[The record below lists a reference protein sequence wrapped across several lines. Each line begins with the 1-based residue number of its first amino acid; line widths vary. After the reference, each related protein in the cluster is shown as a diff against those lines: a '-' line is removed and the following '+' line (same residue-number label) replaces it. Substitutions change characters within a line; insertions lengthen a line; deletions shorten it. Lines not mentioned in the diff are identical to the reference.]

1 MQIAVLSSEPKC
13 CKMEIRKLG
22 GGIMSF
28 EFKEI
33 AGYERE
39 KRELV
44 RLCEVIK
51 DRDKY
56 ARRGGRVPKGIIF
69 YGATG
74 MGKTMFAREMANAC
88 GLRIVRIDAGKI
100 TNGHALC
107 KRIRRAFSLRSKRKG
122 PAMILFDEIDKVLPN
137 RREEY
142 CTDQSKMILTQLLT
156 LIDGLDCGG
165 NFVFVATCND
175 YMALPRAL
183 VRPGRIDKK
192 ICLGMPTLSSRTA
205 ILDKYISET
214 ECRFEEPTAE
224 IAKLCTG
231 FSCATLK
238 TFVNEC
244 VFYSDENAVIS
255 ARAVRNCIA
264 EIRNENLI
272 RDVSAKTAY
281 INACHNLGCFLVAR
295 SFQNG
300 PYVIDL
306 KPDTVCNDFFNAIIH
321 DYDDDYD
328 DYDDDFDDDYNN
340 CEDGD
345 SFSAAEKPER
355 LYNKEDCIHAICAL
369 LGGYVAEKELLYH
382 VYDNVSRSLWTA
394 DNVLIGMSES
404 GLLGLGLRFSKS
416 RENDLPY
423 SYEHVAM
430 INDELN
436 SILADCYNHAQ
447 EIICAN
453 ISLLEKLIPVLVE
466 KRSLGREEGERLLE
480 EFGGIRAVK
489 S

>member
-1 MQIAVLSSEPKC
+1 MQIAVLSSESKC

-33 AGYERE
+33 AGKKKK
-39 KRELV
+39 KRELI

-74 MGKTMFAREMANAC
+74 MGKTMFARAMANAC
-88 GLRIVRIDAGKI
+88 GLRIVRIDAGNI

-306 KPDTVCNDFFNAIIH
+306 KPDTVCNDFFNAITTMTTTTTMTILTMIIITAKTGIL
-321 DYDDDYD
+321 
-328 DYDDDFDDDYNN
+328 FPLRKNLK
-340 CEDGD
+340 G
-345 SFSAAEKPER
+345 FITKKIVFMQSARFWAVMLRKKSCYTMCMTMYPGAYGLPTMCLSVCQSR
-355 LYNKEDCIHAICAL
+355 DCSDW
-369 LGGYVAEKELLYH
+369 V
-382 VYDNVSRSLWTA
+382 
-394 DNVLIGMSES
+394 
-404 GLLGLGLRFSKS
+404 
-416 RENDLPY
+416 
-423 SYEHVAM
+423 
-430 INDELN
+430 
-436 SILADCYNHAQ
+436 
-447 EIICAN
+447 
-453 ISLLEKLIPVLVE
+453 
-466 KRSLGREEGERLLE
+466 
-480 EFGGIRAVK
+480 
-489 S
+489 